1 MVPYMDRRYV
11 IFFFFFFPVGAAA
24 VAAAEAA
31 AGAAAACMALLVF
44 FFFFFFCYLVPAQVM
59 FKYGTIL
66 RVCSAVG
73 HMPVTMAR
81 RTYHMSTYGIREVDM
96 AFKNR
101 PNAYI

>member
-1 MVPYMDRRYV
+1 MDRRYV

-44 FFFFFFCYLVPAQVM
+44 FFFFFFFCYLVPAQVM

-73 HMPVTMAR
+73 HTAGTMAR
-81 RTYHMSTYGIREVDM
+81 RTYHMALVS
-96 AFKNR
+96 
-101 PNAYI
+101 